1 MGSFGKLIDMIRDRW
16 QSIRQTQ
23 KVPRKPPPF
32 LFDPLYYP
40 GFTGDVKF
48 TYYLR
53 HIMFCCGLISPIV
66 KYLLVFS
73 RFTGL
78 PLGRSRA
85 KNHWAYWKTKA
96 AKQRKIFQWTF
107 PKYLAQCFVKK
118 ATIWVT
124 EHFFCSVY
132 GIYRLK
138 LVLLSIKYRV
148 KIRRY
153 SVSQLNNKRKD
164 HHGNR
169 TD

>member
-23 KVPRKPPPF
+23 KVPRKPP
-32 LFDPLYYP
+32 LSLWSSILSWLDRRC
-40 GFTGDVKF
+40 K
-48 TYYLR
+48 
-53 HIMFCCGLISPIV
+53 I
-66 KYLLVFS
+66 YLLFAAHHVLLWANFAYCKILLVCS

-118 ATIWVT
+118 ATIWVK
-124 EHFFCSVY
+124 EQFFCSVY
-132 GIYRLK
+132 GIYCLK